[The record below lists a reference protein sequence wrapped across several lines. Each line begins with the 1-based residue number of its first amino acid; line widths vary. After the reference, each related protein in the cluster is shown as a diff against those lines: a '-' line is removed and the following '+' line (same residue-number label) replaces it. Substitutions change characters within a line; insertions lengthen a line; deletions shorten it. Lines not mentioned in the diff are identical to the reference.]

1 MKKTSFKNVF
11 LVQALF
17 LAIACS
23 SCRQADQEKYY
34 EEGVSKYLAVYRNS
48 TIKNVS
54 YNLRLDIPEGKD
66 NPIDGNISVEF
77 ALNSKRQPLLLDFR
91 VPDDHLKS
99 VSVNGREM
107 APAIDRGHIIISGK
121 YLSKR
126 YNIVSVRFRAG
137 DMSLNRN
144 DDYLYT
150 LFVPDRASTA
160 FPCFDQPDIKAG
172 FSLTLDIPS
181 AYRAMSNSPV
191 SETDTT
197 GDRVTIRFAE
207 TKPISTYL
215 FAFAAGRFDLV
226 EKDIDGMH
234 MEMLH
239 RETRPGY
246 IENNAD
252 SIFRLHANAL
262 RWLSEYTN
270 IKYPFDKFGF
280 VLIPS
285 FQYSGMEHP
294 GAIYYRASSLLL
306 DESPTLNEKLS
317 RASLIAHETSHIW
330 FGDLVTM
337 KWFDDVW
344 LKEVFAGFMSDK
356 IVSPDF
362 PGVNHDLRF
371 LLTRYPAAYEVDRT
385 RGTNPIIQ
393 NLDNLKDAGSLYGAI
408 IYNKAPVVM
417 RLLEKLTGKENLRRS
432 LQMYLSEYAW
442 GNARWD
448 DLVAIIEKTS
458 HEPLEEWSRM
468 WVREAGMPVI
478 CPVIDR
484 QDKYRVSFTEDD
496 PAGTLRHWPQT
507 LETMIIAGND
517 TLKKELRPADTG
529 SYMKVSSEPEC
540 VIPDISGMAY
550 GTFIFDSMTVEY
562 LKKHINEFADPLL
575 RGILWVNLNEN
586 LINGKIKPS
595 DFYKTALMSVTT
607 EPDTQLRNYIADRLS
622 SVFWNYMSDNE
633 RNAFAPE
640 AEKMIIEKIVNITDQ
655 SEQRTWYNLYRKMA
669 ITSSGLKNLENIWK
683 NGNLPGGLKLSED
696 DLCTLALTLALKG
709 YGGTDKI
716 IAGQRE
722 RITGNDRLARFDF
735 VTPSVSPDQ
744 GIRDAFFSS
753 LADPVNREHE
763 PWVLEAL
770 GYLHHPLVA
779 QRSEKYIL
787 PSLEML
793 EEIKRTGDIFFPGSW
808 ITVTLAGHN
817 SSEAKAIVE
826 QFLDDHPDYPADLRL
841 KILQAADHL
850 LRTNKLTNKQNYYSE
865 LY

>member
-1 MKKTSFKNVF
+1 
-11 LVQALF
+11 
-17 LAIACS
+17 
-23 SCRQADQEKYY
+23 
-34 EEGVSKYLAVYRNS
+34 
-48 TIKNVS
+48 
-54 YNLRLDIPEGKD
+54 
-66 NPIDGNISVEF
+66 
-77 ALNSKRQPLLLDFR
+77 
-91 VPDDHLKS
+91 
-99 VSVNGREM
+99 
-107 APAIDRGHIIISGK
+107 
-121 YLSKR
+121 
-126 YNIVSVRFRAG
+126 
-137 DMSLNRN
+137 
-144 DDYLYT
+144 
-150 LFVPDRASTA
+150 
-160 FPCFDQPDIKAG
+160 
-172 FSLTLDIPS
+172 
-181 AYRAMSNSPV
+181 
-191 SETDTT
+191 
-197 GDRVTIRFAE
+197 
-207 TKPISTYL
+207 
-215 FAFAAGRFDLV
+215 
-226 EKDIDGMH
+226 
-234 MEMLH
+234 
-239 RETRPGY
+239 
-246 IENNAD
+246 
-252 SIFRLHANAL
+252 
-262 RWLSEYTN
+262 
-270 IKYPFDKFGF
+270 
-280 VLIPS
+280 
-285 FQYSGMEHP
+285 
-294 GAIYYRASSLLL
+294 
-306 DESPTLNEKLS
+306 
-317 RASLIAHETSHIW
+317 
-330 FGDLVTM
+330 
-337 KWFDDVW
+337 
-344 LKEVFAGFMSDK
+344 
-356 IVSPDF
+356 
-362 PGVNHDLRF
+362 
-371 LLTRYPAAYEVDRT
+371 
-385 RGTNPIIQ
+385 
-393 NLDNLKDAGSLYGAI
+393 
-408 IYNKAPVVM
+408 
-417 RLLEKLTGKENLRRS
+417 
-432 LQMYLSEYAW
+432 
-442 GNARWD
+442 
-448 DLVAIIEKTS
+448 
-458 HEPLEEWSRM
+458 
-468 WVREAGMPVI
+468 MPVI

-507 LETMIIAGND
+507 LETMVIAGND

-595 DFYKTALMSVTT
+595 DFYKTALMSATT

-683 NGNLPGGLKLSED
+683 SGNLPGGLKLSED
-696 DLCTLALTLALKG
+696 DLCTLTLTLALKG

-744 GIRDAFFSS
+744 EIRDAFFSS

-850 LRTNKLTNKQNYYSE
+850 RTN
-865 LY
+865 

>member
-1 MKKTSFKNVF
+1 MKKNVCKKTLLILAAF
-11 LVQALF
+11 SLLLVN
-17 LAIACS
+17 
-23 SCRQADQEKYY
+23 SCRQVDEKKYY
-34 EEGVSKYLAVYRNS
+34 EEGVSKFLAIYRNS
-48 TIKNVS
+48 TIGNVA
-54 YNLRLDIPEGKD
+54 YKLRLSIPEGKEK
-66 NPIDGNISVEF
+66 PIDGILSVEF
-77 ALNSKRQPLLLDFR
+77 SLNSKRQPLVIDFR

-99 VSVNGREM
+99 VSVNGMEL
-107 APAIDRGHIIISGK
+107 APVLTNGHIIVPEK
-121 YLSKR
+121 HLNKR
-126 YNIVSVRFRAG
+126 YNVVSIGFRAG

-160 FPCFDQPDIKAG
+160 FPCFDQPDLKAR

-181 AYRAMSNSPV
+181 GYRAMSNSPV
-191 SETDTT
+191 SSTDTT
-197 GDRVTIRFAE
+197 DNMVTIHFAE

-215 FAFAAGRFDLV
+215 FAFAAGRFELV
-226 EKDIDGMH
+226 EKEIDGIH

-252 SIFRLHANAL
+252 AIFQLHANAL
-262 RWLSEYTN
+262 KWLGKYTQ
-270 IKYPFDKFGF
+270 IEYPFDKFGF

-294 GAIYYRASSLLL
+294 GSIYYRASSLLL
-306 DESPTLNEKLS
+306 DESPTLNEKLA

-356 IVSPDF
+356 IVNPDF

-371 LLTRYPAAYEVDRT
+371 YLSRYPSAYEVDRT
-385 RGTNPIIQ
+385 RGTNPVIQ
-393 NLDNLKDAGSLYGAI
+393 ELDNMKNAGSLYGAI

-417 RLLEKLTGKENLRRS
+417 RLLEKLTGEENLRRS
-432 LQMYLSEYAW
+432 LQKYLSEYAW

-448 DLVAIIEKTS
+448 DLVAIIEKVS

-478 CPVIDR
+478 TPEVTKH
-484 QDKYRVSFTEDD
+484 DKYTVTFREKD
-496 PAGTLRHWPQT
+496 PAGILRHWPQT
-507 LETMIIAGND
+507 LETMVIAGND
-517 TLKKELRPADTG
+517 TLKKELRPSDTG
-529 SYMKVSSEPEC
+529 SYMEVSSEPVC
-540 VIPDISGMAY
+540 IIPDIAGMAY
-550 GTFIFDSMTVEY
+550 GTFIFDSLTIEY
-562 LKKHINEFADPLL
+562 LKTRINEFTDPLL

-586 LINGKIKPS
+586 LVNDRIKPA
-595 DFYKTALMSVTT
+595 DFYTMAFMSVAT
-607 EPDTQLRNYIADRLS
+607 EPDIQLRNYIAGRFNS
-622 SVFWNYMSDNE
+622 AFWNYLSDDE

-640 AEKMIIEKIVNITDQ
+640 AEKMIREKIISTADP
-655 SEQRTWYNLYRKMA
+655 SEQRTWYNLYRNIA
-669 ITSSGLKNLENIWK
+669 LTGAGLKNLESIWK
-683 NGNLPGGLKLSED
+683 SGKLPGGLKLSED

-709 YGGTDKI
+709 QGNADKI
-716 IAGQRE
+716 MAAQRE
-722 RITGNDRLARFDF
+722 RITSNDRLLRFDF
-735 VTPSVSPDQ
+735 VTPSVSHNQ
-744 GIRDAFFSS
+744 AVRDAFFNS
-753 LADPVNREHE
+753 LGDPVNREHE

-779 QRSEKYIL
+779 QKSEKYIL

-808 ITVTLAGHN
+808 ISTTLAGHH
-817 SSEAKAIVE
+817 SAEVRAIVE
-826 QFLDDHPDYPADLRL
+826 KFLDDHPDYPADLRL

-850 LRTNKLTNKQNYYSE
+850 FRQQATGNRQ
-865 LY
+865 